1 MEEKLL
7 EEASSKLRSKLMK
20 AVEHKKEREVKY
32 TDRVSP
38 PKRSRTGCTGFNSIL
53 PPYSGTHDSYSI
65 TGNTSVPAKTL
76 FQKTRSDASKIQK
89 TIYNAR
95 ILPPMPTAKNYGQV
109 APQMALEPSS
119 SRVTVN
125 TVIKRRPTSA
135 PLISRSVTS
144 ETALSA
150 HSASGTAT
158 SLITP
163 QPLKTASPISISSLP
178 ASTLTTPESPRVTKS
193 PPTNKTTKKD
203 PMAALFV
210 PKRKAYSQRPV

>member
-1 MEEKLL
+1 
-7 EEASSKLRSKLMK
+7 MK
-20 AVEHKKEREVKY
+20 AVEDKKEREVKY
-32 TDRVSP
+32 TDRVPP
-38 PKRSRTGCTGFNSIL
+38 PKRSRTGCTGFTIL
-53 PPYSGTHDSYSI
+53 FYIPYSGTHDYSI

-150 HSASGTAT
+150 QSASGTAT
-158 SLITP
+158 SLIT

-178 ASTLTTPESPRVTKS
+178 ASTLTASESPRITKS
-193 PPTNKTTKKD
+193 PTNKTIKKD